1 MTDAIVSSAREG
13 INRLKYIINKKTHMR
28 PDYWIPPA
36 IAPILHQKPDGG
48 SHKIAYTYNVN
59 KCKIKK
65 YFWIIANFYI
75 I

>member
-1 MTDAIVSSAREG
+1 
-13 INRLKYIINKKTHMR
+13 MR

-65 YFWIIANFYI
+65 YFWIIANFFKYMTKI
-75 I
+75 